1 MSLNHISAIGLAVM
15 LFLTGCLESDD
26 IEELTEVNES
36 GENILGCTYESADN
50 FQSNA
55 TVDDGSCSF
64 EDALEAEYDEGYE
77 DGSNDGSLG
86 NDYYWD
92 CTDGLAGISA
102 DALDDFTEESFE
114 AAWLEQPESPD
125 WCGTEFNY
133 DSLELGE
140 SVVHVDR

>member
-55 TVDDGSCSF
+55 TVDARTSTSTPNLYQLEGTIVF
-64 EDALEAEYDEGYE
+64 E
-77 DGSNDGSLG
+77 
-86 NDYYWD
+86 
-92 CTDGLAGISA
+92 
-102 DALDDFTEESFE
+102 
-114 AAWLEQPESPD
+114 
-125 WCGTEFNY
+125 
-133 DSLELGE
+133 
-140 SVVHVDR
+140 